1 MMCAGANT
9 GASRLTLDAL
19 GEVAGMAMNAG
30 GRGIRLRPLDIGD
43 VLDETFQ
50 VYRRGFVPL
59 ITTMA
64 IVLVPMSLV
73 LLVVSVVTGLG
84 FGIGQSMF
92 DQLSP
97 EAAMALIGAGIA
109 AVAVIF
115 GLAVLSSLA
124 QLIASG
130 AAIRV

>member
-19 GEVAGMAMNAG
+19 GEVTGMAMNAG

-50 VYRRGFVPL
+50 VYRRSFVPL

-64 IVLVPMSLV
+64 IVLVPASLV
-73 LLVVSVVTGLG
+73 LLVASVVTGLG
-84 FGIGQSMF
+84 FGMGESLF
-92 DQLSP
+92 DRLSP
-97 EAAMALIGAGIA
+97 EAGMALIGAGIA
-109 AVAVIF
+109 AVFVIVV
-115 GLAVLSSLA
+115 LA
-124 QLIASG
+124 IASG
-130 AAIRV
+130 L